1 MWGIRRWIKLAAM
14 VAATMVG
21 AACGRTDGIDVGD
34 GVALTVSS
42 TAVTDGG
49 DVPVEFTC
57 DGDDAVPDLTWGDVP
72 ADAVEVVI
80 VVDDPDAPGG
90 TFTHWTV
97 WGLLPDAAPVDGDLP
112 PGAVEGTNDFGQV
125 GYRGPCP
132 PVGHGPHRYRF
143 RVLALDSALDLPRG
157 AGPAQL
163 SAALT
168 GHVIALGQLQATYA
182 R

>member
-1 MWGIRRWIKLAAM
+1 MWGIQRSAQFAAM
-14 VAATMVG
+14 VAATVVA

-34 GVALTVSS
+34 GATIAVSS
-42 TAVTDGG
+42 TALANGG

-57 DGDDAVPDLTWGDVP
+57 DGADAVPDLRWRDVP
-72 ADAVEVVI
+72 AHAVEVVI

-97 WGLLPDAAPVDGDLP
+97 WGLRPEAALVDGDLP
-112 PGAVEGTNDFGQV
+112 LGAVEGTNDFGEV

-132 PVGHGPHRYRF
+132 PVGDGQHRYRF

-157 AGPAQL
+157 AAPAQL
-163 SAALT
+163 SAAIT
-168 GHVIALGQLQATYA
+168 GHVIALGELQATYG